1 MLTILEGVV
10 EIEDL
15 KVFLDEI
22 KRISGEYGV
31 VIQFFDAGKVAGES
45 HLRCAVKKGV
55 RSIESGENISSD
67 PAMEILLYASGK
79 RQINKALSMG
89 VKAGRN
95 DVVAIILGKSEGA
108 IEEVKGMITRRPV
121 LKYSNSK
128 RESIMN
134 FFDIT
139 EAEVDVVG
147 EERIPDLVMERVV
160 MLDII
165 K

>member
-1 MLTILEGVV
+1 MLTILEGVI

-31 VIQFFDAGKVAGES
+31 VIQFFDAEKVAGES
-45 HLRCAVKKGV
+45 HLRCAVKKGL
-55 RSIESGENISSD
+55 RSIKSGENISSD

-89 VKAGRN
+89 VTAGRN
-95 DVVAIILGKSEGA
+95 DVVVIVIGESEDA
-108 IEEVKGMITRRPV
+108 IEELNGMITQKPV
-121 LKYSNSK
+121 LEYSQSK
-128 RESIMN
+128 RESILH

-139 EAEVDVVG
+139 EAEVEVVG
-147 EERIPDLVMERVV
+147 EDRIPDLVMERVV
-160 MLDII
+160 MLDMI